1 MCNEQGGTK
10 KPMEMQENKAY
21 SRSDFLSWGMLALLF
36 VYMLSLNF
44 LMPLHRD
51 DYWYSLI
58 WGTMDKLAVWPDV
71 FQSMYAHY
79 LTHGGRMTAYVVLSS
94 FLLAGKFWFNL
105 FNSFMYVALIVL
117 MYWHSQRQ
125 ITWRFQPHVLL
136 LLITFTWLGLP
147 HFAEVTIWMAGSCT
161 YLFTAVLILAF
172 FLPYHFQALGR
183 GLWQGGFWASLSML
197 ILGVLAGWGI
207 ENTSATTAFVS
218 VCATFYF
225 YKKKQLQTWMLTGC
239 FGAVLGMV
247 MLVAAPGNYVRFD
260 DSKTKLLYHFTNLIA
275 AGAEALLYV
284 LPVVLFLLLAWRVLR
299 ACHEKGAAAATENRK
314 LDGTFIFSSV
324 MTMAAIAFL
333 LLSYSNGHFFS
344 TWLGPLLIAKVAVPL
359 GVATPRLQVQL
370 FNTLSGLEEMLIY
383 LLTITQLYRY
393 AFTKLSL
400 RKKDLRGARSGWG
413 EIMAVHPACW
423 HVAAWLALALF
434 NHFVMVASPRF
445 PARATFGSVT
455 FLLIATAGV
464 FTVPEVRQYF
474 LETAR
479 RKYMALFA
487 VLVLLPMMAATLN
500 QYVTIHR
507 EDGARMAYVREMAA
521 QGATELEVAPISIKN
536 RVLRHVYFE
545 DLNNSVSRDLLCNYY
560 GLKTIKLKE

>member
-1 MCNEQGGTK
+1 
-10 KPMEMQENKAY
+10 METQENKAY

-36 VYMLSLNF
+36 LYMLAVNF

-79 LTHGGRMTAYVVLSS
+79 LTHGGRMTAYVTLSS
-94 FLLAGKFWFNL
+94 FLLVGKAWYNL
-105 FNSFMYVALIVL
+105 FNAFLYVALIVL

-125 ITWRFQPHVLL
+125 ITWRFQPHILL

-147 HFAEVTIWMAGSCT
+147 HFAEVTIWMAGACT

-183 GLWQGGFWASLSML
+183 GLWQGGFGASVGML

-225 YKKKQLQTWMLTGC
+225 YKKKQLQTWMLAGC
-239 FGAVLGMV
+239 LGAVAGMV
-247 MLVAAPGNYVRFD
+247 MLVIAPGNYVRFD

-299 ACHEKGAAAATENRK
+299 VCHEKGASAVGESRK
-314 LDGTFIFSSV
+314 LDGRFILSSV
-324 MTMAAIAFL
+324 ITMAVIAFL

-344 TWLGPLLIAKVAVPL
+344 NWVGPLLMAKVAVPL

-383 LLTITQLYRY
+383 LFTIAQLYRY

-400 RKKDLRGARSGWG
+400 RKKDLKGLTAGVCWR
-413 EIMAVHPACW
+413 EIMAAHPACW
-423 HVAAWLALALF
+423 HVAAWLGLALF

-479 RKYMALFA
+479 KKYMAFFA
-487 VLVLLPMMAATLN
+487 ALVLLPMMAATLN
-500 QYVTIHR
+500 QYVTIYR
-507 EDGARMAYVREMAA
+507 EDGARMAYVQEMAA
-521 QGATELEVAPISIKN
+521 QGATELEVEPISIKN

-560 GLKTIKLKE
+560 GLKMIKLKE